1 MATLTLHP
9 GNWAKNNQIL
19 SSFRSSCNK
28 CSTPKGEKG
37 ESAPVRAPYQR
48 REGRATT
55 PNGTLLGED
64 NPQRIIFRP
73 NLGQANLLC
82 VQVLHHHPR
91 GVDEAILALH
101 NVGEGRHQES
111 GGGRPQE
118 REKGERV
125 VLTLHPRGTGVEE
138 APLLLLG
145 SGDEALMRDEDKKV
159 LSTSERTTPLLLLLP
174 RSN

>member
-1 MATLTLHP
+1 MKAETRHPQASLGEQQADLVTGGVRSKGVATLTLHP
-9 GNWAKNNQIL
+9 GLLATSVVHQK
-19 SSFRSSCNK
+19 
-28 CSTPKGEKG
+28 EKR
-37 ESAPVRAPYQR
+37 ESPHQCA
-48 REGRATT
+48 
-55 PNGTLLGED
+55 LLIRDGKDE
-64 NPQRIIFRP
+64 PQHPTALFW
-73 NLGQANLLC
+73 
-82 VQVLHHHPR
+82 VLHHHHR

-125 VLTLHPRGTGVEE
+125 VLTLHPRGTGVAE

-145 SGDEALMRDEDKKV
+145 SGDKALMRDEDKKV

>member
-1 MATLTLHP
+1 MGLKIIKYYPLSGLLATSVVHQKEKRESPHQCALLIRDGKDEPQHP
-9 GNWAKNNQIL
+9 TALFW
-19 SSFRSSCNK
+19 
-28 CSTPKGEKG
+28 
-37 ESAPVRAPYQR
+37 V
-48 REGRATT
+48 
-55 PNGTLLGED
+55 
-64 NPQRIIFRP
+64 RIIFRP
-73 NLGQANLLC
+73 NLGQANFLC
-82 VQVLHHHPR
+82 VQVLHHHHR

-125 VLTLHPRGTGVEE
+125 VLTLHPRGTGVAE

-159 LSTSERTTPLLLLLP
+159 LSTSERMTPLLLLLP